1 MMKKYVMLCSLAV
14 AFCMMGLASA
24 EVYKAGGG
32 RLIAT
37 QNGDGGWD
45 WPVRDLNPKVSN
57 APGILAPTA
66 MGLVQTYRVTGDPNC
81 LGALKKAA
89 AYFLK
94 KTPLEMTPED
104 GYLAVALD
112 AVLGGTTYTAFAKK
126 NFFDPLANGTY
137 DYLGTG
143 GLKINTERY
152 IQIIRQQR
160 VGDGVPNLAAF
171 DCGMGLYAA
180 HLVGA
185 DTKPW
190 IAATKAK
197 INELSPQGV
206 YDVLGLAGAVLGLA
220 SVGETVVPTTGA
232 YAAAGSLTDLAG
244 ILAGYQLA
252 TGGFTWNALS
262 MGEGVHN
269 ETGQETAFA
278 LLALKEVDSSL
289 YLNRIAGAA
298 AYLKT
303 SQLPTGGWEDYF
315 GQGEYNELTG
325 EALWAVGAA
334 DQIPASQPVNKTVVP
349 TP

>member
-1 MMKKYVMLCSLAV
+1 MRRYVILCSLAV
-14 AFCMMGLASA
+14 AFCMVGLASA
-24 EVYKAGGG
+24 EVYKAGGE

-45 WPVRDLNPKVSN
+45 WPLRDLNPKVSN

-81 LGALKKAA
+81 LEALKKVA
-89 AYFLK
+89 AYLLK
-94 KTPLEMTPED
+94 KSPLAITPED
-104 GYLAVALD
+104 GYLAAALD
-112 AVLGGTTYTAFAKK
+112 EVLAVTTYTEFVKK
-126 NFFDPLANGTY
+126 NFFNPLASGTY

-143 GLKINTERY
+143 ALKINTERY
-152 IQIIRQQR
+152 IEILRQQR
-160 VGDGVPNLAAF
+160 ASDGVANLAAF

-190 IAATKAK
+190 IAATKAE
-197 INELSPQGV
+197 INELSPAGV

-220 SVGETVVPTTGA
+220 SVGETVDPTAGTH
-232 YAAAGSLTDLAG
+232 AAAGSLADLAG
-244 ILAGYQLA
+244 VLAGYQLA

-262 MGEGVHN
+262 MKEGANN
-269 ETGQETAFA
+269 ETRQETAFA
-278 LLALKEVDSSL
+278 LLTLKEVNSSL
-289 YLNRIAGAA
+289 YLDQITSAA

-315 GQGEYNELTG
+315 GQGEYNEVTG

-334 DQIPASQPVNKTVVP
+334 DLIPASQPEDTTVVP